1 MNECLL
7 EIIATPAIED
17 ALVDWLLTCEGV
29 GGFTS
34 LEVNGHGT
42 GHQPLSIA
50 EQVAGHSRRLMF
62 RCHLPMEEAREVI
75 EGLKHGFAGSGLHYW
90 MVPVLEAGRL
100 E

>member
-7 EIIATPAIED
+7 VIIATPAIED

-29 GGFTS
+29 SGFTS
-34 LEVNGHGT
+34 LKVNGHGT
-42 GHQPLSIA
+42 GHQPLTVA
-50 EQVAGHSRRLMF
+50 EQVTGRSRKLMF
-62 RCHLPMEEAREVI
+62 RCHLPMEVAREVI
-75 EGLKHGFAGSGLHYW
+75 EGLKRDFAGSGLHYW